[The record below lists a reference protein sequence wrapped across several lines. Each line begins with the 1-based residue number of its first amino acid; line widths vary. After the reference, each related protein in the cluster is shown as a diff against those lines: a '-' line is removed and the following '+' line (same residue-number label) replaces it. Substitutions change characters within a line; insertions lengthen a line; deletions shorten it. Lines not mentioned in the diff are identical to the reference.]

1 MIANNYFSDDKD
13 LQLIFTQLIDW
24 ETIVRE
30 TEGEN
35 FLITKFIVILK
46 TIVMRW
52 PHLL

>member
-35 FLITKFIVILK
+35 FFDHKIYSDT
-46 TIVMRW
+46 
-52 PHLL
+52 